1 MHDANRLHII
11 ITIPKD
17 ILLMDVNDSLI
28 MVFHTRYLHKIW
40 HFLDP
45 SIFRIYSYCNS
56 GNWKQNTRSSSS
68 YVCTRWGGKW
78 KSTTVASTSRTPRKV
93 VFWIQT
99 LIPRKKT
106 RVRPRDPLA
115 SFVVDFYEP
124 LEKWHQNKL
133 HYIDGRAHR
142 ATMYPLLDGSGG
154 SCWVRK
160 LGHPRLLFGGC

>member
-1 MHDANRLHII
+1 MLGIYTRF
-11 ITIPKD
+11 D
-17 ILLMDVNDSLI
+17 I
-28 MVFHTRYLHKIW
+28 
-40 HFLDP
+40 FLDP

-133 HYIDGRAHR
+133 YI
-142 ATMYPLLDGSGG
+142 G

-160 LGHPRLLFGGC
+160 LGLPRLLFEVARGYLRKLTLESWSTATLLLFRGYFQRSYMRTNLTSRWS

>member
-1 MHDANRLHII
+1 MLGIYTRF
-11 ITIPKD
+11 D
-17 ILLMDVNDSLI
+17 I
-28 MVFHTRYLHKIW
+28 
-40 HFLDP
+40 FLDP

-133 HYIDGRAHR
+133 HYIDGGTQQLCILYLTVAEVVECESSDIRGYFLEVAR
-142 ATMYPLLDGSGG
+142 GYL
-154 SCWVRK
+154 RK
-160 LGHPRLLFGGC
+160 LTLESWSTASILS